1 MKASW
6 KAMGVALGVALGSE
20 WSAFA
25 AVPSQSATFTVN
37 GYKGAS
43 TLSDYPVLVRLSK
56 AALTGG
62 ASATFSSDGAD
73 LRAYDAS
80 GNEIPHEIET

>member
-1 MKASW
+1 MKRSLIRMAG
-6 KAMGVALGVALGSE
+6 AMLCVALGGVL
-20 WSAFA
+20 SAFA

-56 AALTGG
+56 AALTISADDHLAAGR
-62 ASATFSSDGAD
+62 ASSRLLWYNIRKS
-73 LRAYDAS
+73 
-80 GNEIPHEIET
+80 I